1 MTGKKSAMELSGSP
15 SEKMASGHRTRTRI
29 TDSEVPVRVTSG
41 GKMSLAQQNK
51 VRKLIVDLMQQTEM
65 LTKKDIADWRNAW
78 QAAINMEFPRRS
90 RLYDIYTDVD
100 VDLQVT
106 GAIGQRK
113 NMVKRKAFKIVD
125 SKTGEEKPEITEMF
139 ERPWFKSLMD
149 MALDTPYWGHS
160 LIELGNVVDVAGVL
174 GYDAVRLVPR
184 RHVMPEFHVIVKN
197 PFDDQLAGYDYRDP
211 AIYNWLI
218 ELGGERDLGLFLKLA
233 VQTIPKKNML
243 AFWDQFG
250 EIFGMP
256 IRIGKTTSRDPK
268 EHAKVENMLSSMGAA
283 AWGLFPEGT
292 EIEIK
297 ETTRGDAFNV
307 YDKRLDK
314 ADAYISKGILN
325 QTMTIDNGSSLSQSQ
340 VHLEIFKQ
348 VVDTDADNIRDMIN
362 YQLLPRMVL
371 HSFPVKDCR
380 FDWDEGVEYTPEQQV
395 AYERMI
401 GEKYEIDPEYFIQKY
416 NVPILGPKKAEAQP
430 TQLKNFFD

>member
-1 MTGKKSAMELSGSP
+1 MDHNLKMYMTGRRRA
-15 SEKMASGHRTRTRI
+15 I
-29 TDSEVPVRVTSG
+29 TTITNGDVPVKVTAG
-41 GKMSLAQQNK
+41 GKLSLAKQTKVNK
-51 VRKLIVDLMQQTEM
+51 LLVELMQQTEM
-65 LTKKDIADWRNAW
+65 LTKKDMADWHNAW
-78 QAAINMEFPRRS
+78 QAAINIEYPQRA
-90 RLYDIYTDVD
+90 RLYDIYTSVD

-106 GAIGQRK
+106 GAMGQRM
-113 NMVKRKAFKIVD
+113 NMVKRKSFKLVD
-125 SKTGEEKPEITEMF
+125 KKTGEEKPDLTELF
-139 ERPWFKSLMD
+139 ERPWFKNLITI
-149 MALDTPYWGHS
+149 ALSTPYWGHS
-160 LIELGNVVDVAGVL
+160 LIELGNVIDVDGVP

-184 RHVMPEFHVIVKN
+184 RHVIPEFHCIVKN
-197 PFDDQLAGYDYRDP
+197 PYDTQLGGYDYRDP
-211 AIYNWLI
+211 SMYNWLI

-256 IRIGKTTSRDPK
+256 IRVGKTTSRDPK
-268 EHAKVENMLSSMGAA
+268 ENAKMEKMLSSMGAA

-297 ETTRGDAFNV
+297 ETTRGDAFQV

-348 VVDTDADNIRDMIN
+348 VVDSDADMIRDMIN
-362 YQLLPRMVL
+362 YQLIPRMIK
-371 HSFPVKDCR
+371 HGFPVQGMR
-380 FDWDEGVEYTPEQQV
+380 FDWDEQIEYTPEQQV
-395 AYERMI
+395 AFERMI

-416 NVPILGPKKAEAQP
+416 NIPILGEKKKEP
-430 TQLKNFFD
+430 VPSTLKNFFD

>member
-1 MTGKKSAMELSGSP
+1 MSGSP
-15 SEKMASGHRTRTRI
+15 SEKTTGRIRTRI
-29 TDSEVPVRVTSG
+29 TDREVPVRVTSG

-51 VRKLIVDLMQQTEM
+51 VRKLIVELMQQTEM
-65 LTKKDIADWRNAW
+65 LTKKDLADWRNAW
-78 QAAINMEFPRRS
+78 QAAINVEFPRRA

-125 SKTGEEKPEITEMF
+125 SKSGEEKPEITEMF

-149 MALDTPYWGHS
+149 MALETPYWGHT
-160 LIELGNVVDVAGVL
+160 LIELGNVIDVAGVPA
-174 GYDAVRLVPR
+174 YDAVRLVPR
-184 RHVMPEFHVIVKN
+184 RHVMPEFHVILKN
-197 PFDDQLAGYDYRDP
+197 PFDDQLAGYDYHDP
-211 AIYNWLI
+211 AMYNWLI

-233 VQTIPKKNML
+233 VHTIPKKNML

-256 IRIGKTTSRDPK
+256 LRIGKTTSRDPK

-297 ETTRGDAFNV
+297 ETTRGDAYNV

-314 ADAYISKGILN
+314 ADAYISKGVLN

-362 YQLLPRMVL
+362 CQLLPRMAL
-371 HSFPVKDCR
+371 HGFPVKGCR

-395 AYERMI
+395 AYERMLLEYFVI
-401 GEKYEIDPEYFIQKY
+401 KDEYFIDKY
-416 NVPILGPKKAEAQP
+416 NVPITGLKQTAPQP
-430 TQLKNFFD
+430 AQLKNFFD

>member
-1 MTGKKSAMELSGSP
+1 MAGKKQYRL
-15 SEKMASGHRTRTRI
+15 
-29 TDSEVPVRVTSG
+29 TDRSVPVQLTSG
-41 GKMSLAQQNK
+41 KSLSLAQQDK
-51 VRKLIVDLMQQTEM
+51 ARKLVVDLMQQTEM
-65 LTKKDIADWRNAW
+65 LTKKDLADWRNAW
-78 QAAINMEFPRRS
+78 QAAINVEFPQRA
-90 RLYDIYTDVD
+90 RLYDLYTDVD

-113 NMVKRKAFKIVD
+113 NMVKRKSFKIVD
-125 SKTGEEKPEITEMF
+125 IKTGDEREEMTEML
-139 ERPWFKSLMD
+139 ERPWFKNLID
-149 MALDTPYWGHS
+149 TALNTPYWGHT

-184 RHVMPEFHVIVKN
+184 RHVIPEYHAIVKN
-197 PFDDQLAGYDYRDP
+197 PFDSQLNGYDYRDP
-211 AIYNWLI
+211 AMYNWLI

-233 VQTIPKKNML
+233 AQTIPKKNML

-268 EHAKVENMLSSMGAA
+268 DHARVEKMLSDMGAA
-283 AWGLFPEGT
+283 AWALFPEGT
-292 EIEIK
+292 DIEIK

-348 VVDTDADNIRDMIN
+348 VVDTDADMIRDMVN
-362 YQLLPRMVL
+362 YQLLPRMVM
-371 HSFPVKDCR
+371 HGFPVKGLR
-380 FDWDEGVEYTPEQQV
+380 FDWDEGAEYTPEQQV
-395 AYERMI
+395 AFERMI
-401 GEKYEIDPEYFIQKY
+401 GEKYEIDPEYFINKY
-416 NVPILGPKKAEAQP
+416 NVPILGPKKIEPQP
-430 TQLKNFFD
+430 THLKNFFD